1 MTKAEFEARKRWDT
15 SIMTE
20 EEKEARVQRIL
31 SHCGKIDDETFVP
44 PHDAFPTI
52 PDDVYDEEDF
62 VKTINELCG
71 SISDEAFRLY
81 PEEAV

>member
-1 MTKAEFEARKRWDT
+1 MTRAEFAARKRWDT

-20 EEKEARVQRIL
+20 EEKEARVQRIF
-31 SHCGKIDDETFVP
+31 SHCGKINDETFAE
-44 PHDAFPTI
+44 PHDEI
-52 PDDVYDEEDF
+52 PSINDDVYDEEDF

-71 SISDEAFRLY
+71 SISDETFRLY